1 MSTAAALLAPPALM
15 GSTCCSPPVAP
26 QANDGGVVYL
36 NGNELLRWNVPTGA
50 LAYNT
55 LATALG
61 EKVKWMQYTE
71 VRSPPPHAPYPPIS
85 FLQRVRQRRS

>member
-1 MSTAAALLAPPALM
+1 MLPFVGLA
-15 GSTCCSPPVAP
+15 

-50 LAYNT
+50 LAFNT

-61 EKVKWMQYTE
+61 EKVKWMQYLQ
-71 VRSPPPHAPYPPIS
+71 VRAGCPVQIVCGCFPHTVSSPTTAIFPG
-85 FLQRVRQRRS
+85 VTV